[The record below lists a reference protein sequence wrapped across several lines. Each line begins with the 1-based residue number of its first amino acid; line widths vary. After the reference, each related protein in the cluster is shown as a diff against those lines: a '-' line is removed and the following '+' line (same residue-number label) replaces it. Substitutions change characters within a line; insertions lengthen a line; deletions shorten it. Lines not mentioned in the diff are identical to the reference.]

1 MGEACKHRHSYLL
14 SIYPFFLSLYLYLQ
28 LHIYRNIWYIYI
40 YLCTIF
46 LYYHYTCIFILSL
59 YLYFYRYCK
68 TSTPFSSV
76 LALFSSKLSSH
87 TKVAKVAIDSNRWQ
101 TKISATQQKRNLPVF
116 LAKASMMILIACL
129 GPFHSHWI
137 NHYRQ
142 REVILLRVRHRSAL
156 LKFCFYISIWMFHG
170 IFLWGTLLKTGFKG
184 HDSTACKEL
193 WKEK

>member
-1 MGEACKHRHSYLL
+1 MRLVSTDTATYYLFTHSSYLC
-14 SIYPFFLSLYLYLQ
+14 
-28 LHIYRNIWYIYI
+28 IYI
-40 YLCTIF
+40 CNCIYIEIYDISTSISVPIF